1 MQFLINRL
9 TLALI
14 NSLQK
19 ITPPASAVL
28 VAAPNSFGLQ
38 PLTLSLALDLA
49 RQPGCSP
56 PTLILTSPDKRS

>member
-1 MQFLINRL
+1 MRFLINRL

-14 NSLQK
+14 HSLQK
-19 ITPPASAVL
+19 ITSPASAVL
-28 VAAPNSFGLQ
+28 ATVPNSSWPQ
-38 PLTLSLALDLA
+38 PLTLSLALDLT